1 MLMSGVG
8 ISMNP
13 EDVHSTDPK
22 VYKETFNVNT
32 LGPLY
37 LYQATYPLLIASR
50 LTDKTLP
57 PPKFFITSSVL
68 ATMAGFIDNPIIA
81 PYGVS
86 KAAVNYLALAIH
98 EQTMSVDA
106 VVIPYHPGTSSL
118 PPKALS

>member
-1 MLMSGVG
+1 MSRVG

-13 EDVHSTDPK
+13 APVHETDPK
-22 VYKETFNVNT
+22 VYSEMFNVNT

-37 LYQATYPLLIASR
+37 LYQAAYSLLIAPR
-50 LTDKTLP
+50 TTDKTLP

-68 ATMAGFIDNPIIA
+68 ATMGGFIDNPIIA

-98 EQTMSVDA
+98 HQTEPVDA
-106 VVIPYHPGTSSL
+106 VVIPYHPGTSSFRSN
-118 PPKALS
+118 ALS